1 MPIYVLF
8 YAKIIIG
15 EAMKDIFKKLDKTLL
30 ILTILFSSLGLVMIF
45 SSSSIAAVL
54 QYGQTGYYFFSKQA
68 MFIAVGFFLSLIIY
82 AIPTKWYKSLS
93 VLGLGIIILV
103 LIGLKT
109 YGHVTNSARSW
120 FKIAGFSIQP
130 SEFSKTIIILYLAT
144 WYGSKKKFKSIYD
157 TFLPLIPCI
166 VVFFLVAS
174 EPDLGTACIIASICM
189 FIFFTL
195 PFEKNVAM
203 SAIKIITIGGI
214 IGGIIFL
221 NSNSEFV
228 NKLLTSSQASRFNF
242 KNPCSRY
249 LEETGYQ
256 VCNGYIA
263 INNGDLL
270 GSGLGKSTQKYL
282 YLPEAHTDFIFP
294 IIVEELG
301 LIGGCVVLL
310 LYMFLLY
317 RVLVIARNATTLRGS
332 IIAFGTFAYI
342 LTHIIVNIG
351 GLLALIPLTGVPLP
365 FLSYGGSFILN
376 LFILLALT
384 QRVAIE
390 TKKKKASHVA

>member
-1 MPIYVLF
+1 
-8 YAKIIIG
+8 
-15 EAMKDIFKKLDKTLL
+15 MKDIFKKLDKPLL
-30 ILTILFSSLGLVMIF
+30 ILTILFSALGLVMIF

-54 QYGQTGYYFFSKQA
+54 QYGQTAYYFFSKQVI
-68 MFIAVGFFLSLIIY
+68 FIIVGFILSIIIY
-82 AIPTKWYKSLS
+82 AIPTKWYKGLS
-93 VLGLGIIILV
+93 ILGLLLIILILV
-103 LIGLKT
+103 GLKT
-109 YGHVTNSARSW
+109 YGQVTNSARSW

-130 SEFSKTIIILYLAT
+130 SEFAKTVIILYLAT

-157 TFLPLIPCI
+157 TFLPLIPC
-166 VVFFLVAS
+166 VVIFFLVAS

-195 PFEKNVAM
+195 PFGKNIVM
-203 SAIKIITIGGI
+203 TTIKIVTITGLIGGI
-214 IGGIIFL
+214 VFL
-221 NSNSEFV
+221 NSNSELLD
-228 NKLLTSSQASRFNF
+228 KLLTSSQASRFNF
-242 KNPCSRY
+242 KSPCSRY

-263 INNGDLL
+263 INNGGLL
-270 GSGLGKSTQKYL
+270 GAGLGKSTQKYL

-301 LIGGCVVLL
+301 LIGGGTVLL

-317 RVLVIARNATTLRGS
+317 RILVIARNAVTLRGS
-332 IIAFGTFAYI
+332 IIAFGTFSYI

-376 LFILLALT
+376 LIVLLALT
-384 QRVAIE
+384 QRVSIE
-390 TKKKKASHVA
+390 NKKKKVSNES